1 MDTPVDPPP
10 TPVPGAAWLPQPRR
24 GLSRVEAAA
33 YIGISPSKFDEL
45 VADGRMP
52 RPVPIDSR
60 RVWDIRQL
68 DLAFDA
74 LSSETLNSWH
84 GV

>member
-1 MDTPVDPPP
+1 M
-10 TPVPGAAWLPQPRR
+10 
-24 GLSRVEAAA
+24 
-33 YIGISPSKFDEL
+33 YIGVSPSKFDEL

-52 RPVPIDSR
+52 KPVKIDGR

-74 LSSETLNSWH
+74 LSREDSVPNSWD